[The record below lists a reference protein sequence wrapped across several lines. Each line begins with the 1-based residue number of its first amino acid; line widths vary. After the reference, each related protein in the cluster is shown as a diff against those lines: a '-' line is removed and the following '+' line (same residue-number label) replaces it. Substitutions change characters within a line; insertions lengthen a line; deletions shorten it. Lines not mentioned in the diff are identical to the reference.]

1 MTDERNRV
9 DNDDASRDER
19 RNQTDDV
26 AKQGLSASRTG
37 DRNRGDDLS
46 DIGGTDEMGSE
57 TGGLAGTSR

>member
-1 MTDERNRV
+1 MTDDRNRI
-9 DNDDASRDER
+9 DNDDASRDEE

-26 AKQGLSASRTG
+26 ARRGLSASRTG
-37 DRNRGDDLS
+37 HREAGDDMS